1 MPIQLGTPQSII
13 IKLNAEVNAVM
24 KLPEVK
30 KRMSE
35 LGMEPMLGT
44 PEQLGE
50 RMSSE
55 IKRWAVVIEK
65 AGVPTK

>member
-1 MPIQLGTPQSII
+1 VL
-13 IKLNAEVNAVM
+13 

-30 KRMSE
+30 ARMSE
-35 LGMEPMLGT
+35 LGMSPLLGT

-50 RMSSE
+50 RMAFE

-65 AGVPTK
+65 AGVPRK